1 MAVSGDKFDVTKN
14 IRMIEMLKAQL
25 LGNIADLYKNLSS
38 GSGSEEERTEILADM
53 TIMTYMLA
61 GRLGVSNMTLDEK
74 MKKKLRIGLLE
85 ENNSL
90 HNDTAELLKFLNS
103 R

>member
-25 LGNIADLYKNLSS
+25 LRNVADLYKNLSY
-38 GSGSEEERTEILADM
+38 GSDNEEERLEILADM
-53 TIMTYMLA
+53 TIITYMLA
-61 GRLGVSNMTLDEK
+61 SRLGVSNMALDEK

-85 ENNSL
+85 ENNNL